1 MNYFKRISSLVLA
14 GIIGLSSTVAV
25 KAESND
31 EKLNNM
37 QQQLQQNDAEM
48 QKKEQEKQAV
58 NKEIQGIESEL
69 HNLNNTIAKNKED
82 QAAIQRKID
91 ETHKQIEQKKSEIVV
106 LEDKVLA
113 RKDIMRKRMV
123 SVQNSSNTS
132 LVVEVVVES
141 KNFADFL
148 QRMNAVSTILE
159 ADKEILRLQEQDL
172 RQIEEDKKT
181 IDEKEASLVVDK
193 QKLAK
198 AQAEL
203 QDNLKKRQDN
213 LQTVQAKYNAIAS
226 QLNLAAEEKA
236 KIESNMKAVEET
248 IAREQEAARIA
259 AEERAKAEAAVKA
272 EKEALAK
279 AQAEIAEKQKQEKAN
294 KPAEPVANN
303 SKVEPVQP
311 SKPTAG
317 GKEFY
322 VHATAYTAD
331 PAENGYGPGQ
341 QVYSKWGPG
350 NKPYNLTANP
360 GMKLIAVDPSV
371 IPLGSTVNVEGY
383 GIAIAA
389 DTGGAIKGHKIDVL
403 MPDKASSSNWGR
415 KNVKVTILN

>member
-58 NKEIQGIESEL
+58 SKEIKGIENEL

-91 ETHKQIEQKKSEIVV
+91 ETHKQIEQKKADIIV

-113 RKDIMRKRMV
+113 RKDIMKKRMV

-141 KNFADFL
+141 KNFADFI
-148 QRMNAVSTILE
+148 QRMNAVSTILD

-172 RQIEEDKKT
+172 RQIEEDKT
-181 IDEKEASLVVDK
+181 AIDEKEASLVVDK

-198 AQAEL
+198 AQADL

-213 LQTVQAKYNAIAS
+213 LQTVQTKYNAIAN
-226 QLNLAAEEKA
+226 QINLAAEEKA
-236 KIESNMKAVEET
+236 KVEANMKAVQET

-259 AEERAKAEAAVKA
+259 AEERAKAEAAAKA
-272 EKEALAK
+272 EQEELAK
-279 AQAEIAEKQKQEKAN
+279 AKAAAAKQKEEQAA
-294 KPAEPVANN
+294 KPAEPVA
-303 SKVEPVQP
+303 KDTAPA
-311 SKPTAG
+311 KPDPKPAQG

-322 VHATAYTAD
+322 VTATAYTAD
-331 PAENGYGPGQ
+331 PSENGYKPGET
-341 QVYSKWGPG
+341 VKSKLGH
-350 NKPYNLTANP
+350 NLTANP
-360 GMKLIAVDPSV
+360 NMKLIAVDPAV
-371 IPLGSTVNVEGY
+371 IPLGSTVYVENY
-383 GIAIAA
+383 GTAIAG
-389 DTGGAIKGHKIDVL
+389 DTGSAIKGHIIDLL
-403 MPDKASSSNWGR
+403 MPDSATANNWGR
-415 KNVKVTILN
+415 RSVKVTILN

>member
-14 GIIGLSSTVAV
+14 GIIVLSSTVAV

-37 QQQLQQNDAEM
+37 QQQLQQNDADM

-58 NKEIQGIESEL
+58 SKEIQGIENEL

-91 ETHKQIEQKKSEIVV
+91 ETHKQIEQKKADIIV

-113 RKDIMRKRMV
+113 RKDIMKKRMV

-141 KNFADFL
+141 KNFADFI
-148 QRMNAVSTILE
+148 QRMNAVTTILE

-172 RQIEEDKKT
+172 RQIEEDKKA

-198 AQAEL
+198 AQADL

-213 LQTVQAKYNAIAS
+213 LQTVQAKYNQIAS

-236 KIESNMKAVEET
+236 KVEANMKAVQET

-259 AEERAKAEAAVKA
+259 AEERAKAEAAAKA
-272 EKEALAK
+272 EQEELAK
-279 AQAEIAEKQKQEKAN
+279 AKAAAAKQKEEQAA
-294 KPAEPVANN
+294 KPAEPVA
-303 SKVEPVQP
+303 KDTTPA
-311 SKPTAG
+311 KPDPKPAQG

-322 VHATAYTAD
+322 VTATAYTAD
-331 PAENGYGPGQ
+331 PSENGYKPGET
-341 QVYSKWGPG
+341 VKSKLGH
-350 NKPYNLTANP
+350 NLTANP
-360 GMKLIAVDPSV
+360 NMKLIAVDPAV
-371 IPLGSTVNVEGY
+371 IPLGSTVYVENY
-383 GIAIAA
+383 GTAIAG
-389 DTGGAIKGHKIDVL
+389 DTGSAIKGHIIDLL
-403 MPDKASSSNWGR
+403 MPDSATANNWGR
-415 KNVKVTILN
+415 RSVKVTILN